1 MSAQVHKSVLNSRY
15 ARASVR
21 FHAWKLSRQAS
32 FSFHEREDLQ
42 QELWAALIAQSPKF
56 DPKRAAAST
65 FIKRVVRSRAAMLLR
80 ARRIEGRSAP
90 VRVRD
95 TSSAQPAITE
105 FTDASD
111 QRSSLTTFAESRRRS
126 ELHLAIHCAM
136 EQMPPELRSICETL
150 MEHPVSAVARKLG
163 ISRRQV
169 QNAIETLRE
178 SLTFSIFGP
187 TTNKADKSDS
197 VCICDLKRPD
207 VAGAVHG

>member
-1 MSAQVHKSVLNSRY
+1 MSPQVHKSVLNSRY

-42 QELWAALIAQSPKF
+42 QKLRAALIAQSPKF

-80 ARRIEGRSAP
+80 ARRIKGRSAP

-105 FTDASD
+105 FTDAPGAHSVPC
-111 QRSSLTTFAESRRRS
+111 TFATEHTRC
-126 ELHLAIHCAM
+126 HA
-136 EQMPPELRSICETL
+136 PLRHEF
-150 MEHPVSAVARKLG
+150 AVD
-163 ISRRQV
+163 Q
-169 QNAIETLRE
+169 Q
-178 SLTFSIFGP
+178 
-187 TTNKADKSDS
+187 
-197 VCICDLKRPD
+197 
-207 VAGAVHG
+207 VAGPGPVPMQLATPVRPRPRFRPGGSTYPMPVV